1 MSVVDNIVPSTAE
14 NLHVFKGP
22 DVCNHSRYSTVVCAW
37 IQLMALLFVF
47 TTGVSRWCFAGFR
60 SQPLRPPC
68 LRQTSSLSPRVFM
81 TSSLWTKLQWTTKS
95 MFSLKFRHTIVGR
108 AIRPLDVDRQHQST
122 SYAYCYEFGL
132 PSDCS
137 PGTPAGQ
144 CSLTSYAF
152 CCGVGTPVTY
162 SETPVNTLI
171 RMCWSRQSCLQ
182 CHC

>member
-1 MSVVDNIVPSTAE
+1 MQQQQI
-14 NLHVFKGP
+14 F
-22 DVCNHSRYSTVVCAW
+22 HSRVCVDTVDGVTFCLHHWCVTLMLCRLQVTAIETAVSETDVFAFSTC
-37 IQLMALLFVF
+37 IYDIITLD
-47 TTGVSRWCFAGFR
+47 
-60 SQPLRPPC
+60 
-68 LRQTSSLSPRVFM
+68 
-81 TSSLWTKLQWTTKS
+81 
-95 MFSLKFRHTIVGR
+95 HTIVGR